1 MCIAGL
7 ENNGLEIKSSV
18 PRYLL
23 SIKLLTS
30 LEKKMSLIRHNH
42 WNLFDQLQHELNQ
55 SQGYPAKADNNGGEV
70 TSDWAPA
77 VDIKEEDKQF
87 VLIAD
92 IPGVDPKNIDIH
104 MENGILTI
112 KGERESAKKTE
123 REGYKRIE
131 REHGIFYRRF
141 TMPDGVN
148 AEGIEAKSDNGV
160 LTVTIP
166 KQAAV
171 QARKITIN

>member
-1 MCIAGL
+1 M
-7 ENNGLEIKSSV
+7 N
-18 PRYLL
+18 
-23 SIKLLTS
+23 
-30 LEKKMSLIRHNH
+30 LIRHNP
-42 WNLFDQLQHELNQ
+42 WSLFDQLQHELNR
-55 SQGYPAKADNNGGEV
+55 SQGYPAKTDDNGDVV

-92 IPGVDPKNIDIH
+92 IPGVDPKDIEVH

-112 KGERESAKKTE
+112 KGERESEKKTE

-131 REHGIFYRRF
+131 REHGVFYRRF

-148 AEGIEAKSDNGV
+148 AEGIEAKSDHGV
-160 LTVTIP
+160 LTVSIP
-166 KQAAV
+166 KQEAA
-171 QARKITIN
+171 QARKITVN